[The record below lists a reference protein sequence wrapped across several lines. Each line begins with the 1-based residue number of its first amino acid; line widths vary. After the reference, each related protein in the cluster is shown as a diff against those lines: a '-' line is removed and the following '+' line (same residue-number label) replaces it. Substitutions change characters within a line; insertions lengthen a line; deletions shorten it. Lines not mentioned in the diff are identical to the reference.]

1 MQFARLL
8 LFGDSHRRLLF
19 DHFFHVGVGTVGTVG
34 SHVGAVGSHVR
45 SVFLLRGKHFALVHI
60 CHGIDERFDF
70 VIRHGRDVLL
80 IQVQSMMDEQRRDI
94 VYLKSQGKP
103 SPAQLYNPLCLS
115 VN

>member
-1 MQFARLL
+1 M
-8 LFGDSHRRLLF
+8 FGDSQGRLLF

-34 SHVGAVGSHVR
+34 TVGSHVR
-45 SVFLLRGKHFALVHI
+45 SVYLLRGKHFALVHI

-94 VYLKSQGKP
+94 VYLKSRGKP
-103 SPAQLYNPLCLS
+103 PLTQLYNPLCLS